1 MGIPNGAVNANG
13 ASLGAFTQL
22 NLDAIN
28 RIKSEDFAEQA
39 SEVFARLKQQ
49 QHEFDQQED
58 EDLKPDER
66 SQLALSIMQR
76 HAAQMAMAAAAAS
89 ASGFQG
95 NAAQLANL
103 AASVGSFS
111 GLGGLSLNSN
121 AMCQLNSALLGSNSS
136 PSGTSGSSG
145 SGVTSS
151 PAMQSIEPGKG
162 YTFEEQFKQVGAR
175 VPLVAQGVRAYPL
188 ARPLALLLSHESHQS
203 PQVSQPCLVHISAPP
218 DRAMA
223 NRIYLFSGRAWC
235 SLHRRD

>member
-13 ASLGAFTQL
+13 ASLGAFPHEL
-22 NLDAIN
+22 NFDAMN
-28 RIKSEDFAEQA
+28 GLKSEDFAEQA
-39 SEVFARLKQQ
+39 SVVFARMKQT
-49 QHEFDQQED
+49 QHEYDQPED
-58 EDLKPDER
+58 EDLKPDDR
-66 SQLALSIMQR
+66 LAFLR
-76 HAAQMAMAAAAAS
+76 HAAAAQMAMAAAA

-95 NAAQLANL
+95 NAAQLANF
-103 AASVGSFS
+103 AASVGGFS
-111 GLGGLSLNSN
+111 GLNGLSLNSN
-121 AMCQLNSALLGSNSS
+121 AMCQLNPALLGSNSS

-175 VPLVAQGVRAYPL
+175 VPLVAQGVRARACPL
-188 ARPLALLLSHESHQS
+188 ARSRSVSLSHESRQL
-203 PQVSQPCLVHISAPP
+203 PQVSQHCLVHISALP

-235 SLHRRD
+235 SLHRCD